1 MTKERFIKEL
11 RVHGYRY
18 NIQGDKI
25 IVTHTGSHVNLN
37 HLTSIPPNVV
47 FNNEMD
53 VDLESIKDI
62 PSGVEFNNRSSLYL
76 SSVTSISPDVV
87 FHNEWG
93 VDLKS
98 LEEIPRSIVFNNRG
112 WVDLTYL
119 LGGLDYEWKGT
130 IQGISIRRL
139 LNKMISIGLFER

>member
-18 NIQGDKI
+18 NIQRDKI

-62 PSGVEFNNRSSLYL
+62 PPGVEFNNGSSTYL
-76 SSVTSISPDVV
+76 NSVTSISPDTV
-87 FHNEWG
+87 FDNGWG
-93 VDLKS
+93 VNLKS
-98 LEEIPRSIVFNNRG
+98 LEKIPRGVVFNNKG
-112 WVDLTYL
+112 WVDLTHL
-119 LGGLDYEWKGT
+119 LGGLDYDWEGHIKG
-130 IQGISIRRL
+130 IYKRRL